1 MRLALA
7 ALLAFAFSASADAQ
21 ARFVNA
27 CIASAAAEEDTP
39 FDPDRVCGCSASR
52 SMTAGAD
59 PRDLDR
65 LIDYIDAEG
74 DLAAGSMP
82 AALQSVAGTVSR
94 AMVDCA
100 LADVG
105 GSDVPA
111 ELDGMRRAYAESFDP
126 DVPAVIGTPSASQPP
141 AAASTPAAASAPAAP
156 RPPAG
161 LRTGNGVGPV
171 RTSAPSPGAAIRVIG

>member
-7 ALLAFAFSASADAQ
+7 ALLAFAFSTSADAQ

-27 CIASAAAEEDTP
+27 CIASAAAEEDLP

-65 LIDYIDAEG
+65 LIDYTDADG
-74 DLAAGSMP
+74 DLVASSMP
-82 AALQSVAGTVSR
+82 GALQAVGATVSN
-94 AMVDCA
+94 AMIECA
-100 LADVG
+100 LADAG
-105 GSDVPA
+105 GNDVPA
-111 ELDGMRRAYAESFDP
+111 ELDQMRRAYAESFDP
-126 DVPAVIGTPSASQPP
+126 DVPAVVGTPSAQQPP
-141 AAASTPAAASAPAAP
+141 AGGTAPAAP
-156 RPPAG
+156 RSRTG
-161 LRTGNGVGPV
+161 LSTGNGVGPV